1 MKRKELL
8 IALGV
13 VCLVIAGFGC
23 YNFLRNNN
31 VTSGEKIIKYEEDL
45 LGISFS
51 KYVEKATGEIHR
63 TSGQEDYAKVIF
75 AINSNKKDELERE
88 LKEKMNY
95 DDRDLYKDYF
105 DEDGSLINIYQSFL
119 SGKIAKTREVI
130 CFLYEKNNRYY
141 LKIVG

>member
-1 MKRKELL
+1 
-8 IALGV
+8 
-13 VCLVIAGFGC
+13 
-23 YNFLRNNN
+23 
-31 VTSGEKIIKYEEDL
+31 
-45 LGISFS
+45 
-51 KYVEKATGEIHR
+51 
-63 TSGQEDYAKVIF
+63 
-75 AINSNKKDELERE
+75 
-88 LKEKMNY
+88 MNY